1 MVLSPSSGRKV
12 VLSQDAD
19 APNRVDLEF
28 SARMHHAQVHQH
40 GHRGDDS
47 GASMSRLERENSQL
61 RKEVAKLED
70 KMDSRSGGSRKQ
82 ARSHENAALQGLSSR
97 MQWAKEELRELN
109 GNGESRRARGPRSIK
124 TVKLSGAAD
133 ESVWPGSEPWVRT
146 EHNGDQTKSLG
157 TPDGD
162 VNPLA

>member
-1 MVLSPSSGRKV
+1 
-12 VLSQDAD
+12 
-19 APNRVDLEF
+19 
-28 SARMHHAQVHQH
+28 
-40 GHRGDDS
+40 
-47 GASMSRLERENSQL
+47 MSHLQRENSQL

-70 KMDSRSGGSRKQ
+70 EMDSRSVGSRKQ
-82 ARSHENAALQGLSSR
+82 ARSHESAALQGLSSR
-97 MQWAKEELRELN
+97 MQWAKEELKELK

-133 ESVWPGSEPWVRT
+133 ETEWPGKEPWVRT